1 MHGQTHIKMV
11 WTVWRREKYLAFA
24 VGEKS
29 LNIYCNGK
37 Y

>member
-1 MHGQTHIKMV
+1 MDELLNWSGQFGG
-11 WTVWRREKYLAFA
+11 EKNILHLPV

-29 LNIYCNGK
+29 LNIYCSGK